1 MVGGLAVNAHGFG
14 RPTWDVD
21 LVIRL
26 EPDVIRRAFAAL
38 GSLGYAPRVPITA
51 DGFADPEQR
60 RRWIKDKG
68 MMVLNFYS
76 DAHRETPVDVFVTEP
91 FDFAE
96 DSLGE
101 SGADHSGVVAGHAR
115 LHDEQ
120 VKIAVRAGFPARRRA
135 ERDELKAL
143 ANERDVPYQSLM
155 KVFLAERIARE
166 RRARRQGRA
175 AASER

>member
-1 MVGGLAVNAHGFG
+1 MKLASVQAIANALNGARVPFIVVGGLAVNAHGLG
-14 RPTWDVD
+14 RLTWDVD

-91 FDFAE
+91 FDFAVE
-96 DSLGE
+96 HDRALVQE
-101 SGADHSGVVAGHAR
+101 VAPGVPVRILALDTLAR
-115 LHDEQ
+115 L
-120 VKIAVRAGFPARRRA
+120 KRAAGRPQDDADL
-135 ERDELKAL
+135 DELRL
-143 ANERDVPYQSLM
+143 LHGDLGDE
-155 KVFLAERIARE
+155 
-166 RRARRQGRA
+166 
-175 AASER
+175 